1 MVPWSS
7 GQDAAL
13 SRRKQEFDSPRNY
26 SRHQDDG
33 GFSFQSAVQASD
45 RIRNRSSAGM
55 SVRLTRER
63 SWVRAP
69 SVPERRK
76 VGFSA

>member
-1 MVPWSS
+1 MFRKLQRSMVPWSS

-33 GFSFQSAVQASD
+33 GFSFQSDGKNS
-45 RIRNRSSAGM
+45 IIGNRSSAGM

-69 SVPERRK
+69 SVP
-76 VGFSA
+76 

>member
-33 GFSFQSAVQASD
+33 GFSFQSVDPAPD
-45 RIRNRSSAGM
+45 MIRNRSSAGM

-69 SVPERRK
+69 SVP
-76 VGFSA
+76 